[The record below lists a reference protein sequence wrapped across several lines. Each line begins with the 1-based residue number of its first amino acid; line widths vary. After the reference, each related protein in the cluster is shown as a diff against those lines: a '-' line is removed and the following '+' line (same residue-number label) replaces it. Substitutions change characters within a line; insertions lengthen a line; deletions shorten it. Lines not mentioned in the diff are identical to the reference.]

1 LKNSFFIMAEGKMI
15 FFKAA
20 IPVCLALAT
29 MLLPLNAVAASNE
42 FVLYGKGLKHLES
55 NRLEAAITAFSRVLS
70 LSPDNAGAYRNRG
83 KAYIKNEQY
92 DLAIRDLEMAE
103 QLQGSSKELYINLGV
118 AWHQKGNY
126 LKAVDHYNRAI
137 EQFPDDHSD
146 NHIVFFNR
154 GLSHMK
160 QEAYG
165 SAREDMEKALALKPD
180 LYWAICYKGDMLA
193 KTRDTQEARKTYE
206 AALALKPD
214 NPYAEKQLSALRE
227 KVSEDT
233 FHIQTGAFRNPENA
247 ERQRRA
253 LIERHLDATV
263 VSKEIRGETY
273 HIVQV
278 GRFKTEADA
287 RPTLEAL
294 KDESGINAFIQKT
307 PQ

>member
-1 LKNSFFIMAEGKMI
+1 MI
-15 FFKAA
+15 FYKAIIFA
-20 IPVCLALAT
+20 CLAIAA
-29 MLLPLNAVAASNE
+29 MLSPLNAGDSNE
-42 FVLYGKGLKHLES
+42 FVLYGKGLNHLQS
-55 NRLEAAITAFSRVLS
+55 NRLEDAITAFSQVLS
-70 LSPDNAGAYRNRG
+70 LSPGNAGAYMNRG

-92 DLAIRDLEMAE
+92 DLAIRDLETVK
-103 QLQGSSKELYINLGV
+103 QLRGSSKEVYINLGV

-126 LKAVDHYNRAI
+126 PKAVDHYNRAI

-160 QEAYG
+160 QEAYE
-165 SAREDMEKALALKPD
+165 SAREDMGKALALKPD
-180 LYWAICYKGDMLA
+180 LYWALCYKGDILA
-193 KTRDTQEARKTYE
+193 KTSDTQEARQTYE

-214 NPYAEKQLSALRE
+214 TPYAEKRLSALRE

-253 LIERHLDATV
+253 LIERQLDATV
-263 VSKEIRGETY
+263 VSKKIRGETY

-278 GRFKTEADA
+278 GRFKTQADA